1 VRNSDVTFVLIETD
15 GDSDLVDGDEEDGSV
30 GDLLSLG
37 DLPTALS
44 SPAADLPS
52 SLTDTAVG
60 TQSDAITATPSNAT
74 TAAVRDDTSST
85 AAVHDET
92 APTARDGT
100 STTIDA
106 AYFDSHCADCRTQF
120 KVIETNVISR
130 D

>member
-37 DLPTALS
+37 DLPTAI
-44 SPAADLPS
+44 
-52 SLTDTAVG
+52 
-60 TQSDAITATPSNAT
+60 SDAITAIPSNAT
-74 TAAVRDDTSST
+74 TAAVRDETPST
-85 AAVHDET
+85 AVVHDET
-92 APTARDGT
+92 AATAAVRDET
-100 STTIDA
+100 SA

-120 KVIETNVISR
+120 KVSETNVISR

>member
-1 VRNSDVTFVLIETD
+1 MFLIETD

-44 SPAADLPS
+44 
-52 SLTDTAVG
+52 
-60 TQSDAITATPSNAT
+60 DAITGTPSNAT
-74 TAAVRDDTSST
+74 TAAVRDETSST

-92 APTARDGT
+92 ETTAAVSDET
-100 STTIDA
+100 SATIDA

-120 KVIETNVISR
+120 KVIELNCYLQR
-130 D
+130 